1 MLFKHYHVDL
11 VLDEIKTETR
21 RFFLSVKPGR
31 VYKARTDY
39 TTNYFAKILVLST
52 WQEHLLDIS
61 QESVLAE
68 GYQTKE
74 EYIKVFRK
82 INKSNKEDNP
92 IVWAIKFKLIESNVK
107 HKKKTSLFNWFE
119 PQKQNHKKS

>member
-1 MLFKHYHVDL
+1 MLFKPYHVDL

-21 RFFLSVKPGR
+21 RFFLSVKTGR

-39 TTNYFAKILVLST
+39 TANYFAKILILKI
-52 WQEHLLDIS
+52 WRERLLDIS

-68 GYQTKE
+68 GCQTKE

-92 IVWAIKFKLIESNVK
+92 MVWAIKFKLIESNIS
-107 HKKKTSLFNWFE
+107 HKKKNSLFDWFE
-119 PQKQNHKKS
+119 PQKR